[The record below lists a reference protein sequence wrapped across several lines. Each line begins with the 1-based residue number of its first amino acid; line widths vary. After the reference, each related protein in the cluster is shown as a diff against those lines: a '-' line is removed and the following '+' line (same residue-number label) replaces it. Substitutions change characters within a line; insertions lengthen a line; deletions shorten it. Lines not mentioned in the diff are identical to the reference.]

1 MTCDAY
7 YTRTHEEPEP
17 GLLDRCNIHEI
28 EADTA
33 RAVALLGASTT
44 LFGVLNLFVTGWLI
58 KKFGPK
64 VALLISVFWPAVRLT
79 IQNIGVMTGSYQGI
93 LIIQSSQIITVLGG
107 PAGYLLALNSYVIEV
122 IDPSERTGAL
132 GKLQGCT
139 FFGTSLAYLVG
150 GLISDM
156 FGIIAPFRVTL
167 GLFLTSSIYVL
178 LSLPWI
184 PPQKDVASQTSSGL
198 KRFFGPLK
206 VLAPQRWVLQSG
218 KIQTQYGPMLL
229 ASGTF
234 LAVLATGYQSVLLQM
249 YATDVWSF
257 LPTKNGYLIS
267 LNTFVRGLFLTLAF
281 PRIISFGRKYLSSKR
296 ILEETESAVS
306 GDSAIPDLPQ
316 QPNDFADLAAMDE
329 EEEPIEPMKRTEKSE
344 TFEFDLFYSR
354 YSLLADGIITGAASF
369 IFRGWQLYLF
379 AVLLPLA
386 AGTGSAAKGSILQ
399 MCPAAERTD
408 ALSAITLV
416 DMLAR
421 LSTSTLLDD
430 LKRTE
435 HLANNLLQQAFSD

>member
-7 YTRTHEEPEP
+7 YKTHSDPARP
-17 GLLDRCNIHEI
+17 LDHCSIPQI

-58 KKFGPK
+58 KKYGPK
-64 VALLISVFWPAVRLT
+64 VALLISVFWPAVRLA

-93 LIIQSSQIITVLGG
+93 LIIQSSQIITILGG

-122 IDPSERTGAL
+122 IEPSERTGAL

-139 FFGTSLAYLVG
+139 FFGTSLAYLIG
-150 GLISDM
+150 GLISDT
-156 FGIIAPFRVTL
+156 FGILAPFRVTL
-167 GLFLTSSIYVL
+167 GLFLTSCTYVIL
-178 LSLPWI
+178 FLPWI
-184 PPQKDVASQTSSGL
+184 PPQKDVPSQTSSGL

-206 VLAPQRWVLQSG
+206 ALAPQRWVLQSG
-218 KIQTQYGPMLL
+218 KIQTEYGPMLL

-234 LAVLATGYQSVLLQM
+234 LAVLATGFQSVLLQM

-257 LPTKNGYLIS
+257 LPTENGYLIS
-267 LNTFVRGLFLTLAF
+267 LNTFVRGLFLTMAF
-281 PRIISFGRKYLSSKR
+281 PRIISFGRKHLSSKR
-296 ILEETESAVS
+296 TLEQTENGVP

-316 QPNDFADLAAMDE
+316 QPNDFAGLAAMDE
-329 EEEPIEPMKRTEKSE
+329 EEEPVEPTKLSNKTE

-369 IFRGWQLYLF
+369 ISQGWQLYLF

-399 MCPAAERTD
+399 MCPSSERTD

-421 LSTSTLLDD
+421 LSTSTSMFV
-430 LKRTE
+430 RR
-435 HLANNLLQQAFSD
+435 S